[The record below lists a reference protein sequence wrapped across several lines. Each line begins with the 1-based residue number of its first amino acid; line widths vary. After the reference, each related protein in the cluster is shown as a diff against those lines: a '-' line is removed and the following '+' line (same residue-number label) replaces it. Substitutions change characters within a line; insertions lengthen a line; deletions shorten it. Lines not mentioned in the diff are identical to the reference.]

1 MIEFLKKNWYI
12 IIIVLLTI
20 ILVYQ
25 FKQNYH
31 VIEKTEPVEKSTRI
45 EDLRD
50 SVEKLVQKNEELQ
63 TAYDNKQT
71 TVINNIINKNNQDGK
86 KINAIPLYSNTQL
99 DSVWASKSNTEKD
112 SIPRGYWDILNEK
125 TGGRNIKELGIQ
137 GNIQK

>member
-1 MIEFLKKNWYI
+1 MIEFFKKNWYI
-12 IIIVLLTI
+12 LIIAILTI

-31 VIEKTEPVEKSTRI
+31 VIQKTEPVEKSTRI
-45 EDLRD
+45 EELRD
-50 SVEKLVQKNEELQ
+50 SVEKLVQKNVDLQ

-86 KINAIPLYSNTQL
+86 KINAIPLYSNSQL
-99 DSVWASKSNTEKD
+99 DSVWASKSNSDKD
-112 SIPRGYWDILNEK
+112 SIPGGYWNILNEK

>member
-1 MIEFLKKNWYI
+1 
-12 IIIVLLTI
+12 VLLTI

-31 VIEKTEPVEKSTRI
+31 VIQKTEPVEKSTRI

-50 SVEKLVQKNEELQ
+50 SVEKLVQKNVDLQ

-112 SIPRGYWDILNEK
+112 SIPRGYWDILNQK
-125 TGGRNIKELGIQ
+125 TGGRSIKDLRVQRDIQ
-137 GNIQK
+137 E

>member
-1 MIEFLKKNWYI
+1 MIEFLKKSWYI

-31 VIEKTEPVEKSTRI
+31 VIQKTEPVEKSTRI

-50 SVEKLVQKNEELQ
+50 SVEKLVQKNVDLQ

-99 DSVWASKSNTEKD
+99 DSVWANKSNTEKD
-112 SIPRGYWDILNEK
+112 SIPRGYWDILNQK
-125 TGGRNIKELGIQ
+125 TGGRSIKDLRVQRDIQ
-137 GNIQK
+137 E

>member
-1 MIEFLKKNWYI
+1 MIEFLKKSWYI
-12 IIIVLLTI
+12 IIIVALAI

-25 FKQNYH
+25 FKKNYTTTQ
-31 VIEKTEPVEKSTRI
+31 VTEPIEKSTRI
-45 EDLRD
+45 EELRD
-50 SVEKLVQKNEELQ
+50 SVEKLVQKNVDLQ

-112 SIPRGYWDILNEK
+112 SIPRGYWDILNQK
-125 TGGRNIKELGIQ
+125 TGGRSIKELGVQ
-137 GNIQK
+137 GGLQK

>member
-31 VIEKTEPVEKSTRI
+31 VIQKTDPPEDSKRI
-45 EDLRD
+45 EQLRD
-50 SVEKLVQKNEELQ
+50 SVNKLVQKNDELQ

-71 TVINNIINKNNQDGK
+71 TIINNITNKNKQDGK

-112 SIPRGYWDILNEK
+112 SIPRGYWDILNQK
-125 TGGRNIKELGIQ
+125 TGGRSIKDLRVQRDIQ
-137 GNIQK
+137 E